1 MKMRKVFSW
10 IKEDIELFISS
21 FFKNKKIFLPIM
33 SGVLFVLFFGNFNI
47 IILLLGLIAFVD
59 YNTLYIPDILNYTI
73 ILYGLINTN
82 ILNISISIF
91 LFFILF
97 QYAKNKKLG
106 FGDVKLL
113 LGLGLIYGI
122 YVFYII
128 IFSIIVSLIFE
139 RKNKIAFGY
148 FLFWGTVVEN
158 IWFFNFNPF
167 SFF

>member
-1 MKMRKVFSW
+1 MKKVFSW
-10 IKEDIELFISS
+10 IKEDIELFTSS
-21 FFKNKKIFLPIM
+21 FFKNKKILLPIM

-82 ILNISISIF
+82 ILNILISIF

-113 LGLGLIYGI
+113 SGLGLIYGI
-122 YVFYII
+122 DVFYII
-128 IFSIIVSLIFE
+128 IFSVIVSLIFE

-158 IWFFNFNPF
+158 IWFSNFNPF

>member
-1 MKMRKVFSW
+1 MRKVFSW